1 MNEAPPP
8 KRSGDSAPL
17 DALIL
22 RARLSELWERIWPVL
37 VALFVVIG
45 VFLSISWLGLWLH
58 TPAWGRALGLAAFAA
73 ALLWPAF
80 LFFRVRAPSRQESL
94 VDGALVMHTGKTRI
108 RIRWL
113 RELDTSCRV
122 RIHRPVER
130 VLAIVG
136 GPAEIGGNRAFIE
149 IMCEEFST

>member
-1 MNEAPPP
+1 MNVGALDRRITIERKVETRDTAYNTAVV
-8 KRSGDSAPL
+8 SWVPL
-17 DALIL
+17 AQVWANVQDAM
-22 RARLSELWERIWPVL
+22 
-37 VALFVVIG
+37 
-45 VFLSISWLGLWLH
+45 
-58 TPAWGRALGLAAFAA
+58 
-73 ALLWPAF
+73 
-80 LFFRVRAPSRQESL
+80 PSRQESL

-113 RELDTSCRV
+113 RDLDTSCRV

-136 GPAEIGGNRAFIE
+136 GPAEIGGNRAFME